1 MSAKQ
6 VTTVQRDHPVKQKF
20 FVQLDSNV
28 LMEAQFTWNVN
39 QFLTLNLDNP
49 YVRNARKVSHVSIPT
64 LTQTVKENQ
73 SKNHVLMECIA
84 LVFKLSQIHQEDKT
98 SVLSENTVQ
107 LKARKIQA
115 IVNLVQKAHTVMY
128 LAKMLTIYL
137 IAEKE
142 AIVRRVVTLKPI
154 QVVHQE
160 APVIMELLIY
170 VQLINFHLE
179 SALLNV
185 LPATRDTSVLVV
197 MMSKTV
203 QLDSIAQALAHST
216 VQPVHTIIIQL
227 LVLWKIA
234 LHVLL
239 VSFAQ
244 KKEPQTQTMLLLATQ
259 DPIVLGEILIFHKKV
274 VLLEHSALPDQASLQ
289 LVLLDMTVME
299 PTLVNAKQETFA
311 KSDLKFFL
319 VLKVISV
326 TRASQNIQSVAKEV
340 HPISVFLLWMK
351 TNAQVVRMKCAMQLV
366 LEGLLTTSILLV
378 WVDISVIQEL
388 TDQISRNALKDQ
400 CVQVTAQQQKN
411 ALREHSKHR
420 RVNWSATFVLTDSFA
435 RMTLLILLSIH
446 VQKAATAA
454 KRSRLSVQ
462 RALGLVSK
470 RK

>member
-1 MSAKQ
+1 
-6 VTTVQRDHPVKQKF
+6 
-20 FVQLDSNV
+20 
-28 LMEAQFTWNVN
+28 
-39 QFLTLNLDNP
+39 
-49 YVRNARKVSHVSIPT
+49 
-64 LTQTVKENQ
+64 
-73 SKNHVLMECIA
+73 
-84 LVFKLSQIHQEDKT
+84 
-98 SVLSENTVQ
+98 
-107 LKARKIQA
+107 
-115 IVNLVQKAHTVMY
+115 
-128 LAKMLTIYL
+128 
-137 IAEKE
+137 
-142 AIVRRVVTLKPI
+142 
-154 QVVHQE
+154 
-160 APVIMELLIY
+160 
-170 VQLINFHLE
+170 
-179 SALLNV
+179 
-185 LPATRDTSVLVV
+185 V

-388 TDQISRNALKDQ
+388 TDQISHNALKDQ